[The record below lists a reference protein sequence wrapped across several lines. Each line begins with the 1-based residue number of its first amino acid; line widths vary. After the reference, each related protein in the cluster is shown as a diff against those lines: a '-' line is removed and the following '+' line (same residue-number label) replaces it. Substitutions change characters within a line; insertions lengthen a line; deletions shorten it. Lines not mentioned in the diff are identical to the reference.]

1 MMTRERL
8 ACRPYTTSNL
18 AGTFQ
23 LRSGAVAHEYFD
35 KYRFEADPNLLSAV
49 AHALYT
55 LTPPEIDAL
64 AGLELG
70 GIPLV
75 TMLSQITQLPARFI
89 RKVAKP
95 YGTCQLAEGGEIT
108 GYRLLLIEDVVT
120 SGGQIIESTRALRRL
135 GACITHALC
144 VIDRELGGAE
154 RLAEVGV
161 TLIPLFR
168 ASELKAAVHDMTSD
182 C

>member
-1 MMTRERL
+1 MMTREQL
-8 ACRPYTTSNL
+8 ACRLYTTSNL

-49 AHALYT
+49 AHALHT
-55 LTPPEIDAL
+55 LIPPEIDAL

-75 TMLSQITQLPARFI
+75 TMLSQIAQLPARFV
-89 RKVAKP
+89 RKAAKP
-95 YGTCQLAEGGEIT
+95 YGTCQLAEGGEIA

-120 SGGQIIESTRALRRL
+120 SGGQIIESTHALRQL

-144 VIDRELGGAE
+144 VIDREAGGAE
-154 RLAEVGV
+154 RLADIGV
-161 TLIPLFR
+161 TLLPLFP
-168 ASELKAAVHDMTSD
+168 ASDLKAAVQDMT
-182 C
+182 